1 MGEGGSE
8 YKLSNCKMHVKSCV
22 TVIDGID
29 LGYKLVHVNKIKFAL
44 KIQLCLLK
52 KKLLYTYKSI
62 GLIKYTFM

>member
-1 MGEGGSE
+1 MGGVSEGWGKGGSE

-44 KIQLCLLK
+44 KIQLCL
-52 KKLLYTYKSI
+52 
-62 GLIKYTFM
+62 